1 MSGTLAAEINGG
13 QIFTVDKNVNDKDLT
28 LLITSRGYTL
38 LEIMVAMVLVSTVTL
53 IATMALRLSMNAW
66 ERGRQEGEI
75 GALSVTLPL
84 LLEHQLTSLVDQASF
99 PAKKRLSFDGRSQ
112 GLSFFTTYAPRG
124 AGAGGLQR
132 VTYRYDEEQKTLWI
146 YLQTVTLE
154 EQLKT
159 EYDPLST
166 EWNRELKPVSQLA
179 GIESFNFEYNAR
191 PHPVFTD
198 DDYWQEKS
206 EKFPTGVRLQ
216 LTRSGRKEAE
226 TWFFTVAGGQ

>member
-1 MSGTLAAEINGG
+1 
-13 QIFTVDKNVNDKDLT
+13 
-28 LLITSRGYTL
+28 
-38 LEIMVAMVLVSTVTL
+38 MVLVSVVTL
-53 IATMALRLSMNAW
+53 IATMALRLSMNTW

-84 LLEHQLTSLVDQASF
+84 LLEHQLTSLVDEASF
-99 PAKKRLSFDGRSQ
+99 PAKRNLSFDGRSQ

-146 YLQTVTLE
+146 YLQTVTRE
-154 EQLKT
+154 EQLKA
-159 EYDPLST
+159 EHDPLSAD
-166 EWNRELKPVSQLA
+166 WNEDLQPISQLT
-179 GIESFNFEYNAR
+179 GIESLKFEYNIR
-191 PHPVFTD
+191 PQPVFTE

-216 LTRSGRKEAE
+216 LIRSGRKKAE
-226 TWFFTVAGGQ
+226 TWFFTVAGTR

>member
-1 MSGTLAAEINGG
+1 
-13 QIFTVDKNVNDKDLT
+13 
-28 LLITSRGYTL
+28 
-38 LEIMVAMVLVSTVTL
+38 MVLVSVVTL
-53 IATMALRLSMNAW
+53 VATMALRLSMNAW

-124 AGAGGLQR
+124 AAAGGLQR

-146 YLQTVTLE
+146 YLQTVTSE
-154 EQLKT
+154 EQLKA
-159 EYDPLST
+159 EHDPLSAD
-166 EWNRELKPVSQLA
+166 WNEDLQPISQLT
-179 GIESFNFEYNAR
+179 GIESLKFEYNSR
-191 PHPVFTD
+191 PQPVFTE

-206 EKFPTGVRLQ
+206 EKIPTGIRLQ
-216 LTRSGRKEAE
+216 LLRSGRKKAE
-226 TWFFTVAGGQ
+226 IWFFTVAGTR